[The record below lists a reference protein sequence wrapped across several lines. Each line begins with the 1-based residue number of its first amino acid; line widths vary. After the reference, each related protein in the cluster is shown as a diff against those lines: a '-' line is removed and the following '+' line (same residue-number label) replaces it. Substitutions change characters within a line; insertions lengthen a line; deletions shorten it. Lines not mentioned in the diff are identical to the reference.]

1 MSFADVVPG
10 RGVPLGPPGG
20 AAAATEDEFAST
32 ARTVASSVFQLT
44 TNVTSFKRLVD
55 AMVRGFAVP
64 RGVGR
69 CPCGR
74 LGWCPPPAASLLLA
88 PECVPCPGAQ
98 GTPKDTRELRARL
111 HRQRDALGQ
120 IAKDTT
126 AAMKKL
132 SELAVQP
139 GAPPGAKAT
148 QTKLVKDFQAVLKEF
163 QKAQRACAERES
175 AYLPHSDAGRPL
187 SVRGSGGSGSELPPY
202 VDAEG
207 SYQRSGSLEQ
217 QALLRESKRLE
228 LLQLDG
234 EIEYNNALIAERDAG
249 IAEIQ
254 SQIGEVNEIFQDLAV
269 LVNEQGTMLDDI
281 EQNIVRTS
289 AKTRDARQELVKA
302 ETSQRAARSK
312 LLWLLLIGVVI
323 LSIVILAVMPWG
335 R

>member
-1 MSFADVVPG
+1 MLWRPARGGGQVPV
-10 RGVPLGPPGG
+10 RAPSGVCQP
-20 AAAATEDEFAST
+20 
-32 ARTVASSVFQLT
+32 
-44 TNVTSFKRLVD
+44 
-55 AMVRGFAVP
+55 AVP
-64 RGVGR
+64 CSDRPLSCGV
-69 CPCGR
+69 
-74 LGWCPPPAASLLLA
+74 
-88 PECVPCPGAQ
+88 Q

-187 SVRGSGGSGSELPPY
+187 AVRGSGSSSSELPPY

-217 QALLRESKRLE
+217 QALLRESKRQE